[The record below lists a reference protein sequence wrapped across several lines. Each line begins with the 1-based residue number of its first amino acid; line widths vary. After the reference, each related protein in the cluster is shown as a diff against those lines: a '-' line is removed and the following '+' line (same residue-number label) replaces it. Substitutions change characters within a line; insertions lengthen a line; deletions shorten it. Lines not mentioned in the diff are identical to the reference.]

1 MKIKISILSISILGV
16 ILSLYTLIAGVTY
29 SQTLNNWIHFSLL
42 IILLLISI
50 IGILLN
56 FEGISIY
63 RNRVRFR

>member
-1 MKIKISILSISILGV
+1 MKISIFSLSVFGV
-16 ILSLYTLIAGVTY
+16 ILTIYTLIAGVTY

>member
-1 MKIKISILSISILGV
+1 MKISIFSLSVFGV
-16 ILSLYTLIAGVTY
+16 ILSIYTLIAGVTY

-63 RNRVRFR
+63 RNRVRFK

>member
-1 MKIKISILSISILGV
+1 MKISIFSISVFGV
-16 ILSLYTLIAGVTY
+16 ILTIYTLISGVTY

-63 RNRVRFR
+63 RNRVRFK

>member
-1 MKIKISILSISILGV
+1 MKISILSLSVFGV
-16 ILSLYTLIAGVTY
+16 ILTIYTLIAGVTY

-63 RNRVRFR
+63 RNRVRFK